1 MDLSSLAVSISLA
14 LDCLSV
20 SAARFIGINFDRA
33 SSLRMASS
41 FGAFQFLMFYAGW
54 HLGCL
59 SGMAGEVDHWI
70 AFFLLAFIGIHMMH
84 QSIRGELREVPLETL
99 ALSFA
104 TSIDAFAAG
113 VGLSLVEFDV
123 LGPAI
128 TARIS
133 SFLLTLAGSYIGFK
147 GKAALGRKSG
157 AFGGFVLILIGVK
170 ILAEHL
176 L

>member
-1 MDLSSLAVSISLA
+1 
-14 LDCLSV
+14 
-20 SAARFIGINFDRA
+20 
-33 SSLRMASS
+33 
-41 FGAFQFLMFYAGW
+41 
-54 HLGCL
+54 
-59 SGMAGEVDHWI
+59 
-70 AFFLLAFIGIHMMH
+70 MH
-84 QSIRGELREVPLETL
+84 QFIRGELREVPLETL

-128 TARIS
+128 TAGIS

-157 AFGGFVLILIGVK
+157 HLEVLC
-170 ILAEHL
+170 
-176 L
+176 